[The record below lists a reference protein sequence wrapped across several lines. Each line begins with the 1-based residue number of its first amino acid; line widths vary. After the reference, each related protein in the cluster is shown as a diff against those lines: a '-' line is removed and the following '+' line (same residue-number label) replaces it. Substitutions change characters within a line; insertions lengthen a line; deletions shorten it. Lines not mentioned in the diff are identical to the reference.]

1 MGMRLIS
8 ATVTLMSV
16 VLRLVVSVVVPV
28 RIAVIAAT
36 IVAVTVVPVAPAV
49 VTVGEGRSAEHH
61 GECCN
66 RRTE

>member
-1 MGMRLIS
+1 MCIRLIS
-8 ATVTLMSV
+8 TAVTLMSV
-16 VLRLVVSVVVPV
+16 VLGLVVSVVMPV

-36 IVAVTVVPVAPAV
+36 IVAVTVVSIAPAV
-49 VTVGEGRSAEHH
+49 VTVGEGRSTEHH